1 MSPNNKPIQVRRI
14 NLNYKENSETQQIL
28 NDISFDVD
36 TGEFVCIVGSSGGG
50 KSTLLRILAGLQ
62 KQSEGKILNMP
73 EQLGFVFQNF
83 ALFPWLNVEDNVSY
97 GLRMQGLSK
106 SQIQKRVR
114 EEINRIGLEGFEKSH
129 PKELSGGMKQ
139 RVGIAR
145 ALAVHP
151 KVLLLDEPFSALDE
165 ITAKGLRH
173 DLLKIHE
180 QTKTTVIMVTH
191 LVEEAVELA
200 DRIIVMSP
208 RPGRVRKIFPNNISR
223 PRNVRSKEF
232 FRLVDEIESL
242 L

>member
-1 MSPNNKPIQVRRI
+1 MNPNNKIIQVKRI
-14 NLNYKENSETQQIL
+14 SLNYKDNGEQFRVL
-28 NDISFDVD
+28 DDVSFDVVP
-36 TGEFVCIVGSSGGG
+36 GEFLCIVGLSGGG
-50 KSTLLRILAGLQ
+50 KSTLLRILVGLQ
-62 KQSEGKILNMP
+62 KQSEGKIINMP
-73 EQLGFVFQNF
+73 EQVGFVFQNF
-83 ALFPWLNVEDNVSY
+83 ALFPWLNVESNISY

-106 SQIQKRVR
+106 TQIHKRVR
-114 EEINRIGLEGFEKSH
+114 EEIDRIGLEGFEKSH

-173 DLLKIHE
+173 DLLRIHQ
-180 QTKTTVIMVTH
+180 QTKETVIMVTH

-208 RPGRVRKIFPNNISR
+208 RPGRVRKIIDNTMPR
-223 PRNVRSKEF
+223 PRSTRSSEF
-232 FRLVDEIESL
+232 FKLVDEIEL
-242 L
+242 LL

>member
-1 MSPNNKPIQVRRI
+1 MNPNNKIIQVRRI
-14 NLNYKENSETQQIL
+14 SQNYNENGEKFQVLDGIT
-28 NDISFDVD
+28 FDVVP
-36 TGEFVCIVGSSGGG
+36 GEFICIVGSSGGG

-62 KQSEGKILNMP
+62 KQTEGKILNMP
-73 EQLGFVFQNF
+73 EQVGFVFQNF
-83 ALFPWLNVEDNVSY
+83 ALFPWLNVQDNVSY

-106 SQIQKRVR
+106 TQIQKRVR
-114 EEINRIGLEGFEKSH
+114 EEIARIGLEGFEKSH

-145 ALAVHP
+145 ALAIHP

-173 DLLKIHE
+173 DLLRIHQ
-180 QTKTTVIMVTH
+180 QTKETVIMVTH

-200 DRIIVMSP
+200 DRIIIMSP
-208 RPGRVRKIFPNNISR
+208 RPGRIRKIIENTMPR
-223 PRNVRSKEF
+223 PRDTRSREF
-232 FRLVDEIESL
+232 FTLVDEIEAL

>member
-1 MSPNNKPIQVRRI
+1 MNPSNKIIQVRRI
-14 NLNYKENSETQQIL
+14 SQIYSESGDKL
-28 NDISFDVD
+28 KVLDDISFDVVP
-36 TGEFVCIVGSSGGG
+36 GEFICIVGSSGGG

-62 KQSEGKILNMP
+62 KQTEGKIINMP
-73 EQLGFVFQNF
+73 DQVGFVFQNF
-83 ALFPWLNVEDNVSY
+83 ALFPWLNVENNVSF

-106 SQIQKRVR
+106 NQIRKRVH
-114 EEINRIGLEGFEKSH
+114 EEIQRIGLEGFETSH

-173 DLLKIHE
+173 DLLRIHK
-180 QTKTTVIMVTH
+180 QTKETVIMVTH

-208 RPGRVRKIFPNNISR
+208 RPGRVRKIIQNNMSR
-223 PRNVRSKEF
+223 PRNTRSNEF
-232 FRLVDEIESL
+232 FKLVDEIEDL